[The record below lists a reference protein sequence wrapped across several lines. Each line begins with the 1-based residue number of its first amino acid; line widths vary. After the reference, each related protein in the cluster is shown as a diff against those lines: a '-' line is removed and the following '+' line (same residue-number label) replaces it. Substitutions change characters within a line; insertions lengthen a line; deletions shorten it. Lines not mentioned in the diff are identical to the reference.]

1 MGFFSPIFLLT
12 FFILYLKYLYNLLI
26 IAYIKEGGDNMETY
40 DDGNAIHTVDT
51 NQVLANTFFRMFLG
65 LLASALTAFYVYKSG
80 LYISVLTSGSYMAL
94 GLVEIAVVLIFSL
107 LFKKLSPTAVT
118 ILFFTYAFINGLT
131 LSVIFVAYEM
141 SSITYAFA
149 GTAVLF
155 GILSLIGYK
164 TDKDISNW
172 GTILTTA
179 LLVGI
184 ILTVI
189 NIFVGSTMLDIALD
203 WAILLIFF
211 GLTIYDMNK
220 IKIMQQAGFCEGE
233 KLYIY
238 GAMELYLDF
247 INIFLRILSLFAKR
261 RD

>member
-1 MGFFSPIFLLT
+1 
-12 FFILYLKYLYNLLI
+12 
-26 IAYIKEGGDNMETY
+26 METY
-40 DDGNAIHTVDT
+40 DDSNAIHTMDT
-51 NQVLANTFFRMFLG
+51 NQVLTNTFFRMFLG
-65 LLASALTAFYVYKSG
+65 LLASALTALYVYKSG

-118 ILFFTYAFINGLT
+118 ILFFTYAFINGFT

-141 SSITYAFA
+141 TSIVYALA

-155 GILSLIGYK
+155 GLLSLIGYK

-172 GTILTTA
+172 GTILTVA
-179 LLVGI
+179 ILVCI
-184 ILTVI
+184 ILTIV
-189 NIFVGSTMLDIALD
+189 NIFVVSSMLDIALD
-203 WAILLIFF
+203 WAILFIFF

-220 IKIMQQAGFCEGE
+220 IKLMQQAGFCEDE
-233 KLYIY
+233 KLYVY

-247 INIFLRILSLFAKR
+247 INIFIYLVQLFGNN
-261 RD
+261 DSD

>member
-1 MGFFSPIFLLT
+1 
-12 FFILYLKYLYNLLI
+12 
-26 IAYIKEGGDNMETY
+26 METY
-40 DDGNAIHTVDT
+40 DDSNAIHTMDT
-51 NQVLANTFFRMFLG
+51 NQVLTNTFFRMFLG
-65 LLASALTAFYVYKSG
+65 LLASALNALYVYKSG
-80 LYISVLTSGSYMAL
+80 LYISVLTSGSYIAL

-118 ILFFTYAFINGLT
+118 ILFFTYAFINGFT

-141 SSITYAFA
+141 TSIVYALA

-155 GILSLIGYK
+155 GLLSLIGYK

-172 GTILTTA
+172 GTILTVA

-184 ILTVI
+184 ILTIV
-189 NIFVGSTMLDIALD
+189 NIFVGSSMLDIALD
-203 WAILLIFF
+203 WAILFIFF

-220 IKIMQQAGFCEGE
+220 IKLMQQAGFCEDE
-233 KLYIY
+233 KLYVY

-247 INIFLRILSLFAKR
+247 INIFLRILSLFGKR
-261 RD
+261 RN

>member
-1 MGFFSPIFLLT
+1 
-12 FFILYLKYLYNLLI
+12 
-26 IAYIKEGGDNMETY
+26 METY
-40 DDGNAIHTVDT
+40 DDGNAIYTMDT
-51 NQVLANTFFRMFLG
+51 NKVLTNTFFRMFLG

-80 LYISVLTSGSYMAL
+80 LYISVLTNGSYIAL
-94 GLVEIAVVLIFSL
+94 AIIELAVVLIFSL

-118 ILFFTYAFINGLT
+118 VLFFTYAFINGFT

-141 SSITYAFA
+141 TSIVYAFA
-149 GTAVLF
+149 GTSALF
-155 GILSLIGYK
+155 GVLALIGYK

-172 GTILTTA
+172 GTILTVA
-179 LLVGI
+179 LLIGI
-184 ILTVI
+184 VLTII

-220 IKIMQQAGFCEGE
+220 IKLMQQAGFCEDE
-233 KLYIY
+233 KLYVY

-247 INIFLRILSLFAKR
+247 INIFLRILSLFGKNK
-261 RD
+261 D